1 MRVREKRRSAVVG
14 AAVAVWVAA
23 TAAVLAAT
31 ALAGGGNG
39 VTNGDEGHQHYTIG
53 LFGDVPYGPAGR
65 AQYPN
70 LIADMNG
77 TKLAF
82 SIFDGDLKN
91 GSERCD
97 NSLYTTS
104 RDLFNTFAAPVVV
117 LPGDND
123 WTDCH
128 RANNGAYDPIE
139 RLAFERSIFYTSD
152 QSLGATTLTV
162 ARQPSY
168 PENVRWRLGPVV
180 YIGLN
185 VQGSN
190 DNFPHAGV
198 DGEARPASEIARED
212 AEHLAREA
220 ANVQWLRDGFD
231 YAKSV
236 DAKGV
241 LVAWQGDPNFNNE
254 QKLQPASYDG
264 YTAIVDALRAQ
275 TLAFSGQVVL
285 VHGDS
290 HYFKLDKPL
299 NSPSGRVL
307 ANFSRLETF
316 GSANTHW
323 VAADV
328 DANDPNVFTFRPMIV
343 PQNAG

>member
-1 MRVREKRRSAVVG
+1 MRRQDRRRSAVVT
-14 AAVAVWVAA
+14 AAVAVFAAAVAA
-23 TAAVLAAT
+23 ALAAT
-31 ALAGGGNG
+31 AFAGGGNG

-65 AQYPN
+65 AEYPN
-70 LIADMNG
+70 LIADMND
-77 TKLAF
+77 TKLTF

-97 NSLYTTS
+97 DSLYTTS
-104 RDLFNTFAAPVVV
+104 RDLFNTFVAPVVV

-128 RANNGAYDPIE
+128 RANNGSYDPLE
-139 RLAFERSIFYTSD
+139 RLAYERSVFYTSD
-152 QSLGATTLTV
+152 QSLGSSTLTV
-162 ARQPSY
+162 LRQRAY

-198 DGEARPASEIARED
+198 DGEARPAAEIARED

-220 ANVQWLRDGFD
+220 ANVQWLRDGFA
-231 YAKSV
+231 YAESFG
-236 DAKGV
+236 AKGV

-264 YTAIVDALRAQ
+264 YTTIVGTLREQ

-290 HYFKLDKPL
+290 HYFKIDKPL
-299 NSPSGRVL
+299 NSPSGSVL
-307 ANFSRLETF
+307 ANFTRLETF

-328 DANDPNVFTFRPMIV
+328 DANDPNVFTFRPMLV
-343 PQNAG
+343 PQNVG